1 MSASAAIA
9 VSLLRRAFGRRAR
22 PSDPHR
28 TTRVRIGSSRLRAP
42 LSMVSMHAST
52 ANHNGQGFPM
62 SAHRTGRAVFPH
74 PALGRVSHHGMHKRL
89 SRLFGRDAQRL
100 LESPGQAR
108 SLQALANLRL
118 LNSSRRTSNQGSFP
132 PRWLCCPPSAIGTMS
147 PSDFP
152 RGSTLMMERG
162 SRLAAWDL
170 PCCPVCYADV
180 PRPLPRR
187 ANPWSSVGC
196 SHGHQRPSR
205 LFRPVGP
212 RDFTFEACSG
222 FTHVAARR
230 LADPPTVGLCPKS
243 FDQSVALRIVL
254 VATGVSRQLPRQD
267 LHL

>member
-1 MSASAAIA
+1 
-9 VSLLRRAFGRRAR
+9 
-22 PSDPHR
+22 
-28 TTRVRIGSSRLRAP
+28 
-42 LSMVSMHAST
+42 MVSMHAST
-52 ANHNGQGFPM
+52 ANHSGQEFPL

-74 PALGRVSHHGMHKRL
+74 PALGRVSHHGMHLRPARRL
-89 SRLFGRDAQRL
+89 GREAQHL
-100 LESPGQAR
+100 LESPEQAR
-108 SLQALANLRL
+108 SSQALANLRL
-118 LNSSRRTSNQGSFP
+118 LDSSRHASNQGSFP
-132 PRWLCCPPSAIGTMS
+132 PRRLCCPPGANGTMS

-162 SRLAAWDL
+162 ARLAAWDL
-170 PCCPVCYADV
+170 PCCPVCCADV

-196 SHGHQRPSR
+196 SHGLQRPSR

-222 FTHVAARR
+222 FTRVAARR
-230 LADPPTVGLCPKS
+230 LADPPKVGLCPKS
-243 FDQSVALRIVL
+243 FDQSVALLAAL